1 MTTKNPRRSLVA
13 SALLTFAL
21 AVPLSGPVTASAQ
34 PGPEMLTA
42 MQRDLGLTA
51 DQAIARIRGDQRGS
65 LLEHVLAPK
74 LGTAFGGA
82 WLDSGVLTVA
92 ITDPARA
99 DEVRSAGAVPRTV
112 GLGYRQL
119 LDIKDKL
126 DHAKAPL
133 SVPGWSVDV
142 KANSVTVSVHP
153 GSRDAARAFVASA
166 GVDVGSVR
174 FVDSSIT
181 PRPLSDVRG
190 GDEYSIDNRALCSVG
205 FSVNGG
211 FVTAGHCGQRGS
223 STAAGGMAQGTFQAS
238 VFPGQ
243 DYAYVQVN
251 SQWTPRGVVNHYDG
265 TTVNV
270 AGSQEAAIGAA
281 VCRSG
286 RTSGWH
292 CGTILGKNESVTYQE
307 GTVNGMTR
315 TNACAEPGDSGG
327 SWLSGQQAQ
336 GVTSGG
342 SGDCSRGGTIWFFP
356 VNVILSSTGR
366 SLVTTGGG
374 DPDPDPPVGCD
385 GLADWTAG
393 ANYNPGDLVGHNSHK
408 WTATYWSSGAEP
420 GDPRSWAVWK
430 DSGPC

>member
-1 MTTKNPRRSLVA
+1 VA
-13 SALLTFAL
+13 
-21 AVPLSGPVTASAQ
+21 V
-34 PGPEMLTA
+34 
-42 MQRDLGLTA
+42 
-51 DQAIARIRGDQRGS
+51 
-65 LLEHVLAPK
+65 
-74 LGTAFGGA
+74 
-82 WLDSGVLTVA
+82 
-92 ITDPARA
+92 TDPARA
-99 DEVRSAGAVPRTV
+99 AEVRDAGAVPRTV
-112 GLGYRQL
+112 GLGYKHL
-119 LDIKDKL
+119 LDIKNKL
-126 DHAKAPL
+126 DHAKPPH

-142 KANSVTVSVHP
+142 KTNSVTVLTHP
-153 GSRDAARAFVASA
+153 EARDVARTFVASA
-166 GVDVGSVR
+166 GVDPGSVR
-174 FVDSSIT
+174 FVDTSIT
-181 PRPLSDVRG
+181 PRPLYDVRG

-211 FVTAGHCGQRGS
+211 FITAGHCGQRGS
-223 STAAGGMAQGTFQAS
+223 TTAASGVSQGTFQAS

-270 AGSQEAAIGAA
+270 AGSQEAAVGAA

-327 SWLSGQQAQ
+327 SWLAGQQAQ

-342 SGDCSRGGTIWFFP
+342 SGDCSQGGTIWFFP

-366 SLVTTGGG
+366 TLVTNGGGG
-374 DPDPDPPVGCD
+374 DPNPPVGCN
-385 GLADWTAG
+385 GLATWNATT
-393 ANYNPGDLVGHNSHK
+393 NYNPGDLVGYNGHK
-408 WTATYWSSGAEP
+408 WTATYWSTGAAP
-420 GDPRSWAVWK
+420 DDPRSWAVWK
-430 DSGPC
+430 DSGAC